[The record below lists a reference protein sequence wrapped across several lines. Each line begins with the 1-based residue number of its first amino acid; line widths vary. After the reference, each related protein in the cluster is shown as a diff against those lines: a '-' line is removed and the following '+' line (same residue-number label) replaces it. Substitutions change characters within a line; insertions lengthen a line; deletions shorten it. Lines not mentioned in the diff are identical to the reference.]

1 MLKNIKVMN
10 FKLKKIQ
17 DILFFLIVFCVIFDY
32 MPKAMWLTFFG
43 LGGPYSAM
51 LGNYPIIAGF
61 LLTVYMT
68 WNGYIS
74 IWNRYVALF
83 FVICL
88 IVYEVSA
95 LHGLY
100 IYPYWDLVL
109 NAPEPQIEKLP
120 GVLSFLHNHNINI
133 SHETLFSTWIFL
145 RSAKTALFDLL
156 YSFGLSYMIYLWYK
170 NDLKRAWKVFW
181 SGLLAGLFVFVLYGF
196 VDVCFLHGSSSATF
210 ILQKINP
217 LLHDIGKIH
226 DWWPPLLWQ
235 GQFRSVFC
243 EPSRV
248 GNYIAFALPLLFIP
262 VINKAKNWK
271 YYVILI
277 YVISY
282 MVFLTNARTAVA
294 MLIGIMGL
302 TTITLLLF
310 RWKDCLKRFAVI
322 VLMVMLAFGT
332 SLASITII
340 SGVGKNNNMNVSA
353 TITLRE
359 EDKDNAAIEYLEN
372 NVGSLASTNKRS
384 NQARYALIKS
394 NFKIGMEH
402 PLLGVGP
409 LLNGAYVV
417 ENFDDFDLQSGEVQQ
432 WVKAY
437 WEMGPLKHNFDA
449 MNEYVTTFSTTGI
462 LGLFSLLFP
471 FGYGCFR
478 LLQSIKKSSNQ
489 TVKRTLLCLFIAT
502 VSSLIVGCN
511 GSLNLIYAIWL
522 LLPLI
527 YIYLTENK
535 EFGNEKPF

>member
-1 MLKNIKVMN
+1 MLKNMKVMN

-61 LLTVYMT
+61 LLTAYMA
-68 WNGYIS
+68 WNGYIN

-83 FVICL
+83 FVISL
-88 IVYEVSA
+88 VVYEASS

-100 IYPYWDLVL
+100 IYPYWNLVL

-133 SHETLFSTWIFL
+133 SYEQLFSVWIFI
-145 RSAKTALFDLL
+145 RSVKAAFFELL
-156 YSFGLSYMIYLWYK
+156 YSFGLSYMIYLWYQ
-170 NDLKRAWKVFW
+170 NDLKRGWSIFW
-181 SGLLAGLFVFVLYGF
+181 SGLLAGLAVFISYGF
-196 VDVCFLHGSSSATF
+196 VDVCFLHGSSTAAS
-210 ILQKINP
+210 ILEQINP

-248 GNYIAFALPLLFIP
+248 GNYIAFVLPLLFIP
-262 VINKAKNWK
+262 VINKDRTWK
-271 YYVILI
+271 YYVVLI

-282 MVFLTNARTAVA
+282 MVFLTSARTAVA
-294 MLIGIMGL
+294 MLIGIMVL
-302 TTITLLLF
+302 TTMMFLLL
-310 RWKDCLKRFAVI
+310 RWKDCIKRFAI
-322 VLMVMLAFGT
+322 VFLMVMLAFGT
-332 SLASITII
+332 FLASIAII
-340 SGVGKNNNMNVSA
+340 SG
-353 TITLRE
+353 E
-359 EDKDNAAIEYLEN
+359 DNAAIKYLEN

-462 LGLFSLLFP
+462 LGLLCLLFP
-471 FGYGCFR
+471 FGYGCIK
-478 LLQSIKKSSNQ
+478 LLQCIKKSSSQ

-527 YIYLTENK
+527 YIYLTDDK
-535 EFGNEKPF
+535 EFGDEKPF

>member
-1 MLKNIKVMN
+1 MKEMN
-10 FKLKKIQ
+10 YKLKKIQ

-61 LLTVYMT
+61 LLTAYMA
-68 WNGYIS
+68 WKGYIN

-83 FVICL
+83 FVISL
-88 IVYEVSA
+88 VVYEVSA

-120 GVLSFLHNHNINI
+120 GVLFFLHNHNIDI
-133 SHETLFSTWIFL
+133 TYEQLFSAWIFM
-145 RSAKTALFDLL
+145 RSVKAAFFQLL

-170 NDLKRAWKVFW
+170 NDIKRACEVFW
-181 SGLLAGLFVFVLYGF
+181 SGLLAGLFVFISYGF

-217 LLHDIGKIH
+217 LLHNIGKIH
-226 DWWPPLLWQ
+226 DWWPPLLWK

-248 GNYIAFALPLLFIP
+248 GNYIAFVLPLLFIP

-302 TTITLLLF
+302 TTMMLLLF

-332 SLASITII
+332 SIASITII
-340 SGVGKNNNMNVSA
+340 SGA
-353 TITLRE
+353 TITLE
-359 EDKDNAAIEYLEN
+359 EDKDSVAIEYLEN

-402 PLLGVGP
+402 PLFGVGP

-417 ENFDDFDLQSGEVQQ
+417 EHFDDFDLQSREVQQ

-437 WEMGPLKHNFDA
+437 WKMGPLKHNFDA

-462 LGLFSLLFP
+462 LGLFCLLFP
-471 FGYGCFR
+471 FGYGCTK
-478 LLQSIKKSSNQ
+478 LLQCIKKSSNQ

-502 VSSLIVGCN
+502 VSSLVVGCN
-511 GSLNLIYAIWL
+511 GSLKLIYAIWL

-527 YIYLTENK
+527 YIYLTDDK
-535 EFGNEKPF
+535 EFGDEKPF